1 MGTMHIKFD
10 KNSEF
15 TLFLGNLHSMA
26 TASKE
31 VDSMRVKFMP
41 IRGQSITFSVIDKQV
56 NTLTYGGFVFTKQ
69 TDSE

>member
-41 IRGQSITFSVIDKQV
+41 IRGQNITFNVIDKQV